1 VFYFSHLEDP
11 VVPPVVAFQV
21 PARFGEIDVVTES
34 FLDAA
39 HAAGIAVHVWTINEK
54 EEMARLIDL
63 GVDGLVS
70 DRPSVLAALLDTRGC
85 AWDGN
90 LAR

>member
-1 VFYFSHLEDP
+1 
-11 VVPPVVAFQV
+11 VAFQV